1 MAQRSQL
8 ETSAFARNERVRSDL
23 MLRLQDIEKVIR
35 SGDHI
40 EAGSRLNTYE
50 LAVKWSQPLLSRMI
64 KVEDQTLRGGPE
76 CSGSAIAS
84 LQEVENKI
92 ILEDYLGAD
101 DALKK
106 LEAMIEEPLAIVES
120 TAPVPS
126 LSIREGSGHGDIA
139 CGLCGAGITPGS
151 IMCPVCGYDMES
163 AIVECASCGRRV
175 SEAFNNCPFCG
186 AVTSMESK
194 K

>member
-1 MAQRSQL
+1 MV
-8 ETSAFARNERVRSDL
+8 F
-23 MLRLQDIEKVIR
+23 RLDGIEKLIR

-40 EAGSRLNTYE
+40 EPRSRLNDYE

-64 KVEDQTLRGGPE
+64 NVEDRSLRGGPE
-76 CSGSAIAS
+76 SSGKTIAS

-106 LEAMIEEPLAIVES
+106 LEVEIEEPSAIVEAP
-120 TAPVPS
+120 APVPS
-126 LSIREGSGHGDIA
+126 LPIREGRGHGDIV
-139 CGLCGAGITPGS
+139 CGLCGAGITPGA
-151 IMCPVCGYDMES
+151 IMCPVCGYDLES

-186 AVTSMESK
+186 TVTSIVSEK
-194 K
+194 